1 MRYSFAM
8 RKKPMQIIAAVV
20 LLVFILFVA
29 GIRVAHPQ
37 LGLQSSLGSAKT
49 TLVIYKSTITVDKDS
64 KVVVKVNDVQTGT
77 GIVRETSNE
86 NVDVNLNTK
95 FERIPNEDIK
105 GKLILV
111 IPFIGVILGVIGL

>member
-1 MRYSFAM
+1 MS
-8 RKKPMQIIAAVV
+8 KKPMQIIAVV
-20 LLVFILFVA
+20 ALLIATLFIV

-49 TLVIYKSTITVDKDS
+49 TLVIYKSVNVVAKDS
-64 KVVVKVNDVQTGT
+64 KVVVKTNDGQTGT
-77 GIVRETSNE
+77 GIARVVTNE
-86 NVDVNLNTK
+86 HIDVNLNTK
-95 FERIPNEDIK
+95 FERIPSKDIK

>member
-1 MRYSFAM
+1 M
-8 RKKPMQIIAAVV
+8 RKKPIQIIAAIV
-20 LLVFILFVA
+20 LLVTILFIA

-49 TLVIYKSTITVDKDS
+49 TLVIYKTTNAADKDA
-64 KVVVKVNDVQTGT
+64 KVVVKMNDGQTGT
-77 GIVRETSNE
+77 GIVRAVSNAY
-86 NVDVNLNTK
+86 VDVNLNTK
-95 FERIPNEDIK
+95 FERIPTDDIK

>member
-1 MRYSFAM
+1 M

-49 TLVIYKSTITVDKDS
+49 TLVIYKSTSTVDKDA
-64 KVVVKVNDVQTGT
+64 KVVVKVNDGQTGT
-77 GIVRETSNE
+77 GIVRATSNE

-111 IPFIGVILGVIGL
+111 IPFIGFHSKHNIKWHS

>member
-1 MRYSFAM
+1 MGKR
-8 RKKPMQIIAAVV
+8 PMQIIAVV
-20 LLVFILFVA
+20 ALLVATLFIV

-49 TLVIYKSTITVDKDS
+49 TLVIYKSANAVAKDS
-64 KVVVKVNDVQTGT
+64 KVVVKTNDGQTGT
-77 GIVRETSNE
+77 GIARVVTNE
-86 NVDVNLNTK
+86 HIDVNLNTK
-95 FERIPNEDIK
+95 FERIPSKDIK

>member
-8 RKKPMQIIAAVV
+8 RKKPMQIITAVV

-49 TLVIYKSTITVDKDS
+49 TLVIYKSTSAVDKDS
-64 KVVVKVNDVQTGT
+64 KVVVKVNDGQTGT
-77 GIVRETSNE
+77 GIVRATSNE

>member
-1 MRYSFAM
+1 VRYSFFM
-8 RKKPMQIIAAVV
+8 GKRPTQIIAVV
-20 LLVFILFVA
+20 ALLVATLFIA

-49 TLVIYKSTITVDKDS
+49 TLVIYKSANAVAKDS
-64 KVVVKVNDVQTGT
+64 KVVVKTNDGQTGT
-77 GIVRETSNE
+77 GIARVVTNE
-86 NVDVNLNTK
+86 HIDVNLNTK
-95 FERIPNEDIK
+95 FERIPSKDIK

>member
-1 MRYSFAM
+1 MRYSFFM
-8 RKKPMQIIAAVV
+8 GKRPTQIIAVV
-20 LLVFILFVA
+20 ALLVATLFIA

-49 TLVIYKSTITVDKDS
+49 TLVIYKSANAVAKDS
-64 KVVVKVNDVQTGT
+64 KVVVKTNDGQTGT
-77 GIVRETSNE
+77 GIARVVTNE
-86 NVDVNLNTK
+86 HIDVNLNTK
-95 FERIPNEDIK
+95 FERIPSKDIK

>member
-8 RKKPMQIIAAVV
+8 RKRPMQIIAVVV
-20 LLVFILFVA
+20 LLVIILFVA

-49 TLVIYKSTITVDKDS
+49 TLVIYKSTNTVDKNS
-64 KVVVKVNDVQTGT
+64 KVVVKVNDGQTGT
-77 GIVRETSNE
+77 GIVRATSDE
-86 NVDVNLNTK
+86 SVDVNLNIK
-95 FERIPNEDIK
+95 FEIIPTGDIK
-105 GKLILV
+105 GKLIFV

>member
-1 MRYSFAM
+1 
-8 RKKPMQIIAAVV
+8 MQIIAAVV

-49 TLVIYKSTITVDKDS
+49 TLVIYKSTITVDKDA
-64 KVVVKVNDVQTGT
+64 KVVVKVNDGQTGT
-77 GIVRETSNE
+77 GIVRAPSSE